1 MFLNDIKPD
10 VSIIIQARLGS
21 TRFPGKVLAKLA
33 NGESVLGYLVK
44 RLSTCRLANKVI
56 VATTTSPKDDKLE
69 EWLKQREIYYFRG
82 SEENCLGRFYQTC
95 RQFKVNIIVRITSDC
110 PLVIPEVVDE
120 MIRYYLDNQDH
131 LDYLSNRQKTNFPEG
146 VDVEI
151 FSFKILADANRNTT
165 NQEEREHINYY
176 FLKRS
181 SDYRINY
188 FNHDSEGNYSN
199 YKLSVDKPDELNQIR
214 KLFEEKELPFNFSM
228 KQLFIALDK

>member
-1 MFLNDIKPD
+1 MSSTDIKPD

-21 TRFPGKVLAKLA
+21 TRFPGKVLAKLI

-69 EWLKQREIYYFRG
+69 EWLKQRGITFFRG
-82 SEENCLGRFYQTC
+82 SEENCIDRFYRAC

-120 MIRYYLDNQDH
+120 MIQYYLDNQDH
-131 LDYLSNRQKTNFPEG
+131 LDYLSNRQQTNFPEG

-151 FSFKILADANRNTT
+151 FSFKILAEAYRNST
-165 NQEEREHINYY
+165 NQEEREHINYF
-176 FLKRS
+176 FLNRS
-181 SDYRINY
+181 LDYRINY
-188 FNHDSEGNYSN
+188 YNHDSTGNYSN
-199 YKLSVDKPDELNQIR
+199 FKLSVDKPDELKQIR
-214 KLFEEKELPFNFSM
+214 RLFEEKELPFNFSM
-228 KQLFIALDK
+228 KQLFSALEK